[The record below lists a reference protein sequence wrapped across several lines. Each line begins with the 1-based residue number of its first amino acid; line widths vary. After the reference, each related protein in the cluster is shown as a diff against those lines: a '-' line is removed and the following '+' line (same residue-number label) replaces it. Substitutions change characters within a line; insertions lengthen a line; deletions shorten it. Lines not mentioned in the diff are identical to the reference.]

1 MPGDYLK
8 EDHSYVT
15 FTLKYDKTVPDLKNI
30 SSE

>member
-8 EDHSYVT
+8 VDHSCVT
-15 FTLKYDKTVPDLKNI
+15 FTLKYYKNLPDLKNI